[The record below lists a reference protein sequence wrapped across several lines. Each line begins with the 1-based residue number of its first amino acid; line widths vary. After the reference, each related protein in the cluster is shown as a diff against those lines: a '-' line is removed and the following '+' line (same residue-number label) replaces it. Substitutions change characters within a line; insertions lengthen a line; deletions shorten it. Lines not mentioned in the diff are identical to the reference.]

1 MLDFVVRRTLWAIPV
16 LIVVSFVSFL
26 IIQLPPGDY
35 VTALVAEMRNNGE
48 FLSLEQEEAMRT
60 AFGLNDPILFQYWRW
75 ISAILLHGDFGN
87 SFHWNA
93 PVSDLIWGRLS
104 ITLILSTLSLI
115 FTWIIA
121 IPVGVYSATRQYS
134 VFDYV
139 FTVFGFLG
147 KGIPDFL
154 LALVLMWM
162 GFAWLHMD
170 VGGLVSPQ
178 FEGEPLTIAKA
189 MNVLSHIWIPIVVLA
204 TGGAAGLIRVMRANM
219 LDELGKPYVETAYA
233 QGLSERQVVW
243 RFPVRVALNPFISTV
258 GWALPAL
265 FSGDVITAVVL
276 NLPTTGPLLLQSLKM
291 QDMYLAGAFILI
303 LSVFTVVGTL
313 VSDILLAWSD
323 PRIRYS

>member
-1 MLDFVVRRTLWAIPV
+1 MANFLWRRLLWAIPT
-16 LIVVSFVSFL
+16 LIVVSFISFI

-35 VTALVAEMRNNGE
+35 VTAYAAELRNSGE
-48 FLSLEQEEAMRT
+48 YITAAQEDAIRT
-60 AFGLNDPILFQYWRW
+60 QLGLNDPVLVQYVRW
-75 ISAILLHGDFGN
+75 IGNIVLHGDFGQ

-93 PVSDLIWGRLS
+93 PVSDLIWGRLAL
-104 ITLILSTLSLI
+104 TLLLSSLSLV

-121 IPVGVYSATRQYS
+121 IPIGVYSAQRQYS
-134 VFDYV
+134 LLDYV

-154 LALVLMWM
+154 LALILMWI
-162 GFAWLHMD
+162 GFAWLNID
-170 VGGLVSPQ
+170 VGGLISPR
-178 FEGEPLTIAKA
+178 FEGEPLSLAKIG
-189 MNVLSHIWIPIVVLA
+189 NVLSHVWIPIVVLA

-243 RFPVRVALNPFISTV
+243 GYPVRVALNPFISTV

-276 NLPTTGPLLLQSLKM
+276 NLPTTGPLMLQALKM

-303 LSVFTVVGTL
+303 LSVFTVIGTL
-313 VSDILLAWSD
+313 LSDILLAWSD
-323 PRIRYS
+323 PRIRYA

>member
-1 MLDFVVRRTLWAIPV
+1 MTAYAAELRNSGEHLTKAEEDAIR
-16 LIVVSFVSFL
+16 
-26 IIQLPPGDY
+26 
-35 VTALVAEMRNNGE
+35 TAL
-48 FLSLEQEEAMRT
+48 
-60 AFGLNDPILFQYWRW
+60 GLNDPIMVQYVRW
-75 ISAILLHGDFGN
+75 ISDIVLRGDFGQ

-93 PVSDLIWGRLS
+93 PVSDLIWDRLAL
-104 ITLILSTLSLI
+104 TLMISTLSLV

-134 VFDYV
+134 IADYV

-162 GFAWLHMD
+162 GFAWFNMD
-170 VGGLVSPQ
+170 VGGLISPEFQ
-178 FEGEPLTIAKA
+178 GEPLSWAK
-189 MNVLSHIWIPIVVLA
+189 VLNILEHLWIPVVVLA

-243 RFPVRVALNPFISTV
+243 GYPVRVALNPFISTV

-276 NLPTTGPLLLQSLKM
+276 NLPTTGPLLLQALKM
-291 QDMYLAGAFILI
+291 QDMYLAGSFILI
-303 LSVFTVVGTL
+303 LSVFTVIGTL
-313 VSDILLAWSD
+313 VSDLLLAWSD
-323 PRIRYS
+323 PRIRYA

>member
-1 MLDFVVRRTLWAIPV
+1 MTGFILRRTLWAIPT
-16 LIVVSFVSFL
+16 LIVVSFISFV

-35 VTALVAEMRNNGE
+35 VTAYAAELRNGGE
-48 FLSLEQEEAMRT
+48 YITAAQEDMIRT
-60 AFGLNDPILFQYWRW
+60 QLGLNDPMLVQYGRW
-75 ISAILLHGDFGN
+75 ISDIVLRGDFGQ

-93 PVSDLIWGRLS
+93 PVSSLIWDRLAM
-104 ITLILSTLSLI
+104 TLILSTLSLVL
-115 FTWIIA
+115 TWIIA

-134 VFDYV
+134 FLDYL

-154 LALVLMWM
+154 LALILMWV
-162 GFAWLHMD
+162 GFVWLHID
-170 VGGLVSPQ
+170 VGGLMSPVYETQ
-178 FEGEPLTIAKA
+178 PMSWAKFL
-189 MNVLSHIWIPIVVLA
+189 NILGHVWIPIVVLA

-243 RFPVRVALNPFISTV
+243 GYPVRVALNPFISTV

-276 NLPTTGPLLLQSLKM
+276 NLPTTGPLLLQALKM
-291 QDMYLAGAFILI
+291 QDMYLAGSFILI
-303 LSVFTVVGTL
+303 LSVFTVIGTL

-323 PRIRYS
+323 PRIRYA

>member
-1 MLDFVVRRTLWAIPV
+1 MANFLWRRILWAIPT
-16 LIVVSFVSFL
+16 LIVVSFISFI

-35 VTALVAEMRNNGE
+35 VTAYAAELRNSGE
-48 FLSLEQEEAMRT
+48 YITAAQEDAIRT
-60 AFGLNDPILFQYWRW
+60 QLGLNDPILVQYVRW
-75 ISAILLHGDFGN
+75 IGNILLHGDFGQ

-93 PVSDLIWGRLS
+93 PVSELIWGRLAL
-104 ITLILSTLSLI
+104 TLLLSSLSLV

-121 IPVGVYSATRQYS
+121 IPIGVYSAQRQYS
-134 VFDYV
+134 ILDYV

-154 LALVLMWM
+154 LALILMWI
-162 GFAWLHMD
+162 GFAWLNID
-170 VGGLVSPQ
+170 VGGLISPR
-178 FEGEPLTIAKA
+178 FEGAPLSLAKIG
-189 MNVLSHIWIPIVVLA
+189 NILEHVWIPIVVLA

-243 RFPVRVALNPFISTV
+243 GYPVRVALNPFISTV

-276 NLPTTGPLLLQSLKM
+276 NLPTTGPLMLQALKM

-303 LSVFTVVGTL
+303 LSVFTVIGTL
-313 VSDILLAWSD
+313 LSDILLAWSD
-323 PRIRYS
+323 PRIRYA